1 MKTYLDILRYGKS
14 HLSYVAISFGF
25 LLVFTLFSAVSL
37 MSVIPFLE
45 ILFQQTD
52 KPVAAVAPPES
63 LWDFAAL
70 KAFGYYKLG
79 VLIAQQP
86 DKSRILLGYCGILLG
101 CILVKNVAKYLSE
114 YCMIPFEQ
122 RIVHQIRERI
132 FSHLS
137 RLDLPFYTGK
147 KKGEIIGLMVSDV
160 QVIEEA
166 TIKTVMNMLREPLT
180 MLTFLLAMLLISW
193 KMTMFTFL
201 VLPLT
206 ALLLAVISKKLK
218 KRASW
223 GQEALGRLIT
233 IVEEYISAIR
243 VVKSYQKEAFEAE
256 KFHKTNEA
264 YSRQAVAFRRRVEL
278 ASPLTEIVSMLIVC
292 VILLYGGSLILSQNG
307 GLKANEFIGFIALFS
322 QFLLPIRNLSTG
334 ISKINKAAA
343 AYQRIEQLLQ
353 IQPQIQE
360 KAKPERLLAF
370 QKEITFKRVCFGY
383 NDSLVLQ
390 DINLTIPKGKTL
402 ALVGQSGSGKSTLAD
417 LLPRFYEVKSGSIQI
432 DGIDVRDLAVADLR
446 RQIGY
451 VSQEGVLFHDSILNN
466 IAYGDEN
473 PDMDRVVEAA
483 KTANAWEFITQL
495 SGGLEAVIGER
506 GTMLSG
512 GQRQRIAIAR
522 AVYRNPAILILDEA
536 TSNLDT
542 ESEKWVQEA
551 LDRLMQARTALVIA
565 HRLSTIV
572 RADLIAVMDKG
583 KIVESGTHEELLA
596 LNGVYRKLYEI
607 QFEGE

>member
-1 MKTYLDILRYGKS
+1 
-14 HLSYVAISFGF
+14 
-25 LLVFTLFSAVSL
+25 

-52 KPVAAVAPPES
+52 KPLTAVAPPES
-63 LWDFAAL
+63 LWDFDAL
-70 KAFGYYKLG
+70 KAFGYYKLNL
-79 VLIAQQP
+79 LIAGQT
-86 DKSRILLGYCGILLG
+86 DKSKVLLGYCGILLG

-114 YCMIPFEQ
+114 YFMIPFEQ

-132 FSHLS
+132 FSQLT
-137 RLDLPFYTGK
+137 RLDLPFYTSK
-147 KKGEIIGLMVSDV
+147 KKGELIGLMVSDV

-218 KRASW
+218 KRAFL
-223 GQEALGRLIT
+223 GQEALGKLVT

-264 YSRQAVAFRRRVEL
+264 YSHQAVAFRRRVEL
-278 ASPLTEIVSMLIVC
+278 ASPLTEMVSILIVC
-292 VILLYGGSLILSQNG
+292 VILMYGGSLILSQNAE
-307 GLKANEFIGFIALFS
+307 LKANEFIGFIALFS

-360 KAKPERLLAF
+360 KAKPQRLSAF
-370 QKEITFKRVCFGY
+370 EKEITFERVCFGY
-383 NDSLVLQ
+383 GDNLVLQ

-417 LLPRFYEVKSGSIQI
+417 LLPRFYEVKSGSIRI

-451 VSQEGVLFHDSILNN
+451 VSQEGVLFHDSILSN

-473 PDMDRVVEAA
+473 PDRDRVVEAA
-483 KTANAWEFITQL
+483 KIANAWEFITQL

-596 LNGVYRKLYEI
+596 RNGVYRKLYEI